1 MAEKKT
7 LKPDTSFGTISA
19 EFIAEFIKKNATP
32 AQIDSFAKSAFP
44 RMYAVPVLDENGV
57 QLIQEA
63 HESKEAHKKMKAKPM
78 TKWTIP
84 EDEKQEKEFI
94 NKGYKLRK
102 NKNGG
107 DYYSH
112 LHAKNWLI
120 SSVNDGGMREILI
133 EKGYDYLIPKDEKP
147 VAKSE
152 TLFAFLKK

>member
-1 MAEKKT
+1 MAKKEID
-7 LKPDTSFGTISA
+7 KSFGTISA
-19 EFIAEFIKKNATP
+19 EFIDKFIRENATP
-32 AQIDSFAKSAFP
+32 TQIDSFAKAAFP
-44 RMYAVPVLDENGV
+44 HMYAVPVLDENGI

-63 HESKEAHKKMKAKPM
+63 HESKHKKMKAKPM

-94 NKGYKLRK
+94 NKGYKKRL
-102 NKNGG
+102 NQNGG

-120 SSVNDGGMREILI
+120 SSEKDGGMRETLI
-133 EKGYDYLIPKDEKP
+133 EKGYGYLIPKDEKP

>member
-1 MAEKKT
+1 MAEKKIV
-7 LKPDTSFGTISA
+7 KPDTSFGTISIG
-19 EFIAEFIKKNATP
+19 FINDFVGENATP
-32 AQIDSFAKSAFP
+32 AQIKSFAKAAFP
-44 RMYAVPVLDENGV
+44 HMYAVPVLDENGV
-57 QLIQEA
+57 QLTKEA
-63 HESKEAHKKMKAKPM
+63 HESKMGKQMKAKPM

-94 NKGYKLRK
+94 NKGYKKRL

-120 SSVNDGGMREILI
+120 SSEKDGGMRETLI
-133 EKGYDYLIPKDEKP
+133 EKGYGYLIPKDEKP

-152 TLFAFLKK
+152 TLFAFLK

>member
-1 MAEKKT
+1 MAKKEID
-7 LKPDTSFGTISA
+7 KSFGTISID
-19 EFIAEFIKKNATP
+19 FINYFVGKYATP
-32 AQIDSFAKSAFP
+32 AQIESFRKSAFP
-44 RMYAVPVLDENGV
+44 HMYAVPVLDENGI
-57 QLIQEA
+57 QLIKEA
-63 HESKEAHKKMKAKPM
+63 HESDKGKKMKAKPM

-94 NKGYKLRK
+94 NKGYKKRLNQK
-102 NKNGG
+102 GG

-120 SSVNDGGMREILI
+120 SSEKDGGMRETLI

-152 TLFAFLKK
+152 TLFDFLK

>member
-1 MAEKKT
+1 MAEKEINK
-7 LKPDTSFGTISA
+7 SFGTISI
-19 EFIAEFIKKNATP
+19 EFIDKFVGEYATR
-32 AQIDSFAKSAFP
+32 AQIESFRKAAFP
-44 RMYAVPVLDENGV
+44 HMYAVPVLDENGV
-57 QLIQEA
+57 QLTKEA
-63 HESKEAHKKMKAKPM
+63 HESKKAHKKMKEKPM

-107 DYYSH
+107 AYYSH

>member
-1 MAEKKT
+1 MAKKEID
-7 LKPDTSFGTISA
+7 KSFGTISIG
-19 EFIAEFIKKNATP
+19 FINKFVGENATP
-32 AQIDSFAKSAFP
+32 AQIESFAKSAFP
-44 RMYAVPVLDENGV
+44 HMYAVPVLDENGV

-63 HESKEAHKKMKAKPM
+63 HESKTGKQMKAKPM

-94 NKGYKLRK
+94 NKGYKKRLNQK
-102 NKNGG
+102 GG

-120 SSVNDGGMREILI
+120 SSEKDGGMRETLI
-133 EKGYDYLIPKDEKP
+133 EKGYGYLIPKDEKP

-152 TLFAFLKK
+152 TLFDFLKK